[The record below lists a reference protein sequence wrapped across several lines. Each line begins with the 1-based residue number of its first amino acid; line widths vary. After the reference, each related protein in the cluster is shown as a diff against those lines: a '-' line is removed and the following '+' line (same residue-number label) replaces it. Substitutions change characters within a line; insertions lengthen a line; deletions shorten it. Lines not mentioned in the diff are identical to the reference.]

1 MPPTGPESQQGCAAP
16 PAVLSVVQDVLIQ
29 GEGGAQIL
37 VEPGLVDHFEASLTK
52 VRTVPVE
59 TRGVPLSQ
67 LRVAPPKREET
78 NSIEASLRLDA
89 VGSAGKVLSWWLPA
103 EPVVHLMLAGDCC
116 YLCRA
121 SLGE

>member
-1 MPPTGPESQQGCAAP
+1 M
-16 PAVLSVVQDVLIQ
+16 QDILIQ

-37 VEPGLVDHFEASLTK
+37 IDPELAEHFELSLTQ

-59 TRGVPLSQ
+59 ARVVPLSQ

-89 VGSAGKVLSWWLPA
+89 VGSAGELS
-103 EPVVHLMLAGDCC
+103 
-116 YLCRA
+116 
-121 SLGE
+121 